1 MSTQTSIL
9 DRFLDPLTECLT
21 PEVAQRVIDLRPD
34 PEMQARI
41 DDLREK
47 ANEGQLTDDER
58 AEYEEL
64 IEGLDLFGI
73 FKSKARAVL
82 GQRSS

>member
-1 MSTQTSIL
+1 
-9 DRFLDPLTECLT
+9 
-21 PEVAQRVIDLRPD
+21 
-34 PEMQARI
+34 MQARI

-58 AEYEEL
+58 AEYGEL
-64 IEGLDLFGI
+64 VEGLDLFGI

-82 GQRSS
+82 GQRTS